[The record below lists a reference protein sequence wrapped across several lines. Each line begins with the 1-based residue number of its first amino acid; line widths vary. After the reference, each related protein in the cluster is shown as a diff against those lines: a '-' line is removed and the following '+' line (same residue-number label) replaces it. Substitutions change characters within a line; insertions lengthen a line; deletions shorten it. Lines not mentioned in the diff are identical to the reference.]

1 LRQPFAL
8 RRDAV
13 ETDRLTERAMSAS
26 DVFRFRLF
34 VAGDALNS
42 SKAIANL
49 TSLCVD
55 YLPDRHDIEI
65 VDVFRYPDEARG
77 AGVTLTPTLLKVF
90 PPPSVAIVGILNDTA
105 AVLEALGMGDS

>member
-1 LRQPFAL
+1 L

-13 ETDRLTERAMSAS
+13 ETDRLSERAMSAS

-49 TSLCVD
+49 TALCVD
-55 YLPDRHDIEI
+55 HLPNRHDIEI
-65 VDVFRYPDEARG
+65 VDVFRHPDDASG
-77 AGVTLTPTLLKVF
+77 ADVMLTPTLLKVF
-90 PPPSVAIVGILNDTA
+90 PLPSVAIVGILNDTV
-105 AVLEALGMGDS
+105 AVLDALGLGAS